1 MEQRLQISVSKGKP
15 VDGTVA
21 CRQMSLREKFLQY
34 LFGSRQRMA
43 IIIPGHCVREI
54 SIQEISEGGHYER

>member
-21 CRQMSLREKFLQY
+21 CRQMSLREKLLQY
-34 LFGSRQRMA
+34 LFGSKQRMA
-43 IIIPGHCVREI
+43 IIIPGECIHEI
-54 SIQEISEGGHYER
+54 SIQELSEGGARHE